1 MSTQFVAEPAESGI
15 ITTLERLQPTNPFA
29 TTAFFESRRRLGFS
43 TWVIGLG
50 HPVYGLESG
59 CGAFLRRGKLHSTL
73 ELISLPNLGAESV
86 FWNGVSDFCSKH
98 GVTRV
103 ELGTF
108 ASPYGTDP
116 PCLGSRYVR
125 SNRCE
130 FVLDLSGDLER
141 MLSTNHRRNVR
152 KAQKS
157 RLIVNRTLSPEA
169 AFMHHKLMLQSLQ
182 RRRFRGEYVAQDG
195 PSPEIAALL
204 EAGAGELF
212 QAVKEGDVLSSVLV
226 LHAEK
231 GSYYQSAG
239 TSPEGMDVGAS
250 QFLIH
255 RIAMELKGQGAHVFN
270 LGGADEEST
279 LARFKEGFGAS
290 RRALFWSSCY
300 VGALWRYRISRAME
314 LICSDRTKLRHML
327 AGSCSRMRVYSA
339 NTKTAE
345 ISGSKLNLEFRPLT
359 PEDIRAITATDP
371 LFKVRQLDRL
381 RRFGRSYAYG
391 VFVDG
396 QIAHVSWLLPPVA
409 IQMDTPRVVHGYEGE
424 AEITGCETLPE
435 FRGRGIYSFA
445 VHNLLYLAQQS
456 GIQRVFMKTIQGNR
470 ASQVVIERAGLQQVG
485 WAIIF
490 KFPLTHGQM
499 IWRRF
504 H

>member
-1 MSTQFVAEPAESGI
+1 
-15 ITTLERLQPTNPFA
+15 
-29 TTAFFESRRRLGFS
+29 
-43 TWVIGLG
+43 
-50 HPVYGLESG
+50 
-59 CGAFLRRGKLHSTL
+59 
-73 ELISLPNLGAESV
+73 
-86 FWNGVSDFCSKH
+86 
-98 GVTRV
+98 
-103 ELGTF
+103 
-108 ASPYGTDP
+108 
-116 PCLGSRYVR
+116 
-125 SNRCE
+125 
-130 FVLDLSGDLER
+130 
-141 MLSTNHRRNVR
+141 
-152 KAQKS
+152 
-157 RLIVNRTLSPEA
+157 
-169 AFMHHKLMLQSLQ
+169 
-182 RRRFRGEYVAQDG
+182 
-195 PSPEIAALL
+195 
-204 EAGAGELF
+204 
-212 QAVKEGDVLSSVLV
+212 
-226 LHAEK
+226 
-231 GSYYQSAG
+231 
-239 TSPEGMDVGAS
+239 
-250 QFLIH
+250 
-255 RIAMELKGQGAHVFN
+255 
-270 LGGADEEST
+270 
-279 LARFKEGFGAS
+279 
-290 RRALFWSSCY
+290 
-300 VGALWRYRISRAME
+300 
-314 LICSDRTKLRHML
+314 
-327 AGSCSRMRVYSA
+327 MRVYSA